1 MALPS
6 SGQLSLL
13 NIGQNQNANSVGVIT
28 PYSLRQLSILTGK
41 NFYWDGGFFLNNA
54 SISSFYNWSGYGY
67 KNGSPDILHD
77 FGLSTRFAS
86 NISNIIDTSGNGRN
100 GTFVT
105 GTGNGTAANITGYTD
120 TFPANIATQT
130 SNQRAIRLDDTA
142 KYGGTQSFTWI
153 IWFRNTSFSTGYNGL
168 ISCEGRSG
176 GGTPI
181 GHSLYISNVGGTTI
195 NYQRWDGTS
204 GNQQTISLTYG
215 SGGIP
220 SFVSGKW
227 YQATVI
233 YSSGSMQLALY
244 VDGVGYTISTANSTS
259 VSTSASWSCFAG
271 LRYNNWLDGN
281 IGYIAT
287 YPNNPGSQAFFDIN
301 YYTRG
306 RYDI

>member
-1 MALPS
+1 MPLPS
-6 SGQLSLL
+6 SGTLALSRIA
-13 NIGQNQNANSVGVIT
+13 NSDGANSVGIST
-28 PYSLRQLSILTGK
+28 PYSIRQLSILTGK
-41 NFYWDGGFFLNNA
+41 NFYFDGGIFFNAA
-54 SISSFYNWSGYGY
+54 SISSFYNWAGYGY

-77 FGLSTRFAS
+77 FGLSSRFPTNS
-86 NISNIIDTSGNGRN
+86 SDIIDTSGNGRT

-105 GTGNGTAANITGYTD
+105 GTGNGSPANITGYTQ
-120 TFPANIATQT
+120 TFPANIATST
-130 SNQRAIRLDDTA
+130 SNQRAIRLHDTA

-153 IWFRNTSFSTGYNGL
+153 IWFRNTSFSSSYNGL

-176 GGTPI
+176 STPI

-220 SFVSGKW
+220 AFVSGKW

-233 YSSGSMQLALY
+233 YSNGSMQLALY
-244 VDGVGYTISTANSTS
+244 VDGVGYTIATSNSTS
-259 VSTSASWSCFAG
+259 VATSASWSCFAG

-301 YYTRG
+301 YYTRA
-306 RYDI
+306 RYDL

>member
-1 MALPS
+1 MPLPS
-6 SGQLSLL
+6 TGILQLSR
-13 NIGQNQNANSVGVIT
+13 IAATDGANSVGVVT
-28 PYSLRQLSILTGK
+28 PYSLNQLSILTGK
-41 NFYWDGGFFLNNA
+41 NFVWDGALF
-54 SISSFYNWSGYGY
+54 SYDQKISSFYNWAGYGY
-67 KNGSPDILHD
+67 KYGSPDILHD
-77 FGLSTRFAS
+77 FGLSSRYSTS
-86 NISNIIDTSGNGRN
+86 SSNIIDTSGNGRN

-105 GTGNGTAANITGYTD
+105 GTGNGTAANITGYT
-120 TFPANIATQT
+120 TTYPARIST
-130 SNQRAIRLDDTA
+130 STSGQYSIRLHDTA
-142 KYGGTQSFTWI
+142 KYSGTQSFSWI
-153 IWFRNTSFSTGYNGL
+153 IWFRCTSFSTGYNGL

-176 GGTPI
+176 STPI

-215 SGGIP
+215 SGGVP

-244 VDGVGYTISTANSTS
+244 VDGTGYTIATSNSTS
-259 VSTSASWSCFAG
+259 VAVNGSWSCFAG

-287 YPNNPGSQAFFDIN
+287 YPNNIGSQAFYDIN
-301 YYTRG
+301 YYLRA
-306 RYDI
+306 RYDV